1 MTAPATLSVE
11 GFVAPGFEPVAE
23 TLGSAPDLHT
33 GGAAFAAYVDGSLA
47 LDIRTGFAH
56 PGQPWQEDTLML
68 IASVTKGLAALC
80 IELLADRGLIDVDEL
95 VTTYWPE
102 YGQNGKQD
110 TTVRMIQM
118 HTCGVI
124 GFPTVNQLL
133 KWDGTGW
140 DDLDGIAAGL
150 AAAKPAWVPGTQH
163 GYHAV
168 TYGWLVGELVR
179 RVTGGTTLG
188 QFFKKE
194 YAEPLGAD
202 VHIGATPDVLARV
215 AKIELLRQDELKGP
229 ERFAMN
235 LVSRRL
241 KGGTLAAQAFL
252 GDGKDS
258 IMSSIDKLLANDK
271 FLNAEVPAS
280 NGLAT
285 ARGLAR
291 TFQVLARGG
300 EVDGHRY
307 LSAESVAEWIKPASR
322 RGDYIL
328 KKSIPF
334 SGLLGLEKKTLG
346 TRTLGF
352 TANEPA
358 PGATPAYGPTP
369 QTVAAEGAG
378 GHIMFAD
385 PVRRVSCGFVRSQM
399 SGKHNTSD
407 PLFASFYSCL
417 DNLA

>member
-1 MTAPATLSVE
+1 M
-11 GFVAPGFEPVAE
+11 
-23 TLGSAPDLHT
+23 
-33 GGAAFAAYVDGSLA
+33 
-47 LDIRTGFAH
+47 
-56 PGQPWQEDTLML
+56 M

-80 IELLADRGLIDVDEL
+80 IELLNDRGLIDMDAK

-102 YGQNGKQD
+102 YGQNGKAD

-124 GFPTVNQLL
+124 GFPTVHQIV

-140 DDLDGIAAGL
+140 DDLDAIAAGL
-150 AAAKPAWVPGTQH
+150 AAAKPAWEPGTQH

-188 QFFKKE
+188 QFFAKE

-215 AKIELLRQDELKGP
+215 ADVLLINRDEVKGA
-229 ERFAMN
+229 EKFVTN
-235 LVSRRL
+235 LVMKRL
-241 KGGTLAAQAFL
+241 RGDTLAGQAFL
-252 GDGKDS
+252 SDGKAS
-258 IMSSIDKLLANDK
+258 IMDSIDKLLANDK
-271 FLNAEVPAS
+271 FLSAEVPAS

-291 TFQVLARGG
+291 TFQVLAQGG
-300 EVDGHRY
+300 EVDGRRY
-307 LSAESVAEWIKPASR
+307 LSAESVAEWIKPAAR

-328 KKSIPF
+328 KRSIPL
-334 SGLLGLEKKTLG
+334 SGVLGLEKKTVI
-346 TRTLGF
+346 TRTLGYG
-352 TANEPA
+352 ANEPA
-358 PGATPAYGPTP
+358 GKAKPAYGPTP

-385 PVRRVSCGFVRSQM
+385 PVRKVSVGFVRSQM

-407 PLFASFYSCL
+407 PLFASLYACL